1 MTPEATAKTVQY
13 LSEAHATE
21 LALTRTLQAHVAM
34 TPRGSYRGL
43 LERHL
48 SETKAQ
54 ASALEDRLSALGEG
68 RSLFEATWEAALTLG
83 QGILG
88 QALALSKGPLD
99 VLRGSGGEEKLLKN
113 AKDECATE
121 ALEIATYDALE
132 QLATRTGDTK
142 TAEIARRHREQ
153 EERMLAELREL
164 IPGLVDDVVRAELD
178 GVPVYDASE
187 TPAGERAAAVTGGV
201 RDVARDASSGARGA
215 ATTAQETAR
224 EVARDVSGT
233 AREASTD
240 TAGQPWSGYD
250 GQSANEVVR
259 RLARAPKGQVE
270 SVREYE
276 RAHKDRV
283 SVLRAAERQL
293 SGAAS

>member
-1 MTPEATAKTVQY
+1 MMTPEATAKTVQY

-48 SETKAQ
+48 AETQAQ
-54 ASALEDRLSALGEG
+54 ASALEDRLSLLGEG

-83 QGILG
+83 QGLLG

-132 QLATRTGDTK
+132 QLSVRTEDTRTADL
-142 TAEIARRHREQ
+142 ARRHREQ

-178 GVPVYDASE
+178 GVPVYDPTA
-187 TPAGERAAAVTGGV
+187 T
-201 RDVARDASSGARGA
+201 GA
-215 ATTAQETAR
+215 ADAAE
-224 EVARDVSGT
+224 S
-233 AREASTD
+233 AREAAADMD
-240 TAGQPWSGYD
+240 TETRPDAAGGGGVEPWDGYD
-250 GQSANEVVR
+250 GQSASEVVR
-259 RLARAPKGQVE
+259 RLGRAPTEQVE
-270 SVREYE
+270 KVRDYE
-276 RAHKDRV
+276 REHKDRV

-293 SGAAS
+293 SATAGY